1 MILFKN
7 TNKNFFQLNC
17 LNHNL
22 NIENTIDRSTSS
34 LDDLREK
41 IYQKA
46 KKKNPKL
53 TRKKAF
59 DMMQNFLPVGDWDF
73 EKDNPKF

>member
-7 TNKNFFQLNC
+7 TNRNFFQLNC
-17 LNHNL
+17 SNHKL

-53 TRKKAF
+53 ARKKAF
-59 DMMQNFLPVGDWDF
+59 DMMQNFLPVGD
-73 EKDNPKF
+73 